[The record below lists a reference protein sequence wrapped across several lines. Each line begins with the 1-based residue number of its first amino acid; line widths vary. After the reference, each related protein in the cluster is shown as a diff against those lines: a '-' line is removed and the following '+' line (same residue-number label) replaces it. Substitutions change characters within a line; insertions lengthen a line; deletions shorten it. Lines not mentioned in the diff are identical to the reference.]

1 LRLHTTRSV
10 NLPGFQLMADKWIAA
25 QCLHYWL
32 PLWPDRAGVG
42 WEVEEELSG
51 AAVVFEPALLRS
63 RTHPGGPAAVAK
75 PRDEAAMRSIQGLS
89 PPQAFSDC
97 RTLLELPCGA
107 AVIEPNSGSRN
118 EAVAFLPSHPLLPPN
133 LERCP
138 WRRLRKKRVR
148 QFRVGD
154 GQFLLPQQH
163 GHLGT

>member
-1 LRLHTTRSV
+1 
-10 NLPGFQLMADKWIAA
+10 MADKWIAA

-42 WEVEEELSG
+42 WEVEGELSG

-89 PPQAFSDC
+89 PPQAIADC

-107 AVIEPNSGSRN
+107 AIIESNSASRTN
-118 EAVAFLPSHPLLPPN
+118 ACACVQQLLLLPP
-133 LERCP
+133 
-138 WRRLRKKRVR
+138 
-148 QFRVGD
+148 
-154 GQFLLPQQH
+154 
-163 GHLGT
+163 